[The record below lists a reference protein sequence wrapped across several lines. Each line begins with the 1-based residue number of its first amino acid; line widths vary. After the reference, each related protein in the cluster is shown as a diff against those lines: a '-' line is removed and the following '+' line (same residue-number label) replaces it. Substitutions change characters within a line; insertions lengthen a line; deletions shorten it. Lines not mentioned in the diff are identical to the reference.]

1 MQFITKNWSVYIV
14 DNMKWIL
21 IIILISVIMLISYA
35 VSQQYKDKYDFYY
48 NLKLFLNQFKIN
60 LSFKQAKV
68 NEFLQN
74 LKPRKYF
81 KSFVEAYQNYLKAH
95 PLNLDDVKI
104 LDETEKNEL
113 KYIIERIGKN
123 DSRSEINQIEQFL
136 CTVDEQLTK
145 AEKDKNKLCPMIIK
159 LSLLFAV
166 ALSILL
172 I

>member
-1 MQFITKNWSVYIV
+1 
-14 DNMKWIL
+14 
-21 IIILISVIMLISYA
+21 MLIAYA

-68 NEFLQN
+68 NEFLSG
-74 LKPRKYF
+74 LKPRKQF
-81 KSFVEAYQNYLKAH
+81 KSFVQSYQNYLKGQ
-95 PLNLDDVKI
+95 PLKFEDIKV
-104 LDETEKNEL
+104 LDEQEKTEL
-113 KYIIERIGKN
+113 KDIIERIGKN
-123 DSRSEINQIEQFL
+123 DSKSEINQIEQFL
-136 CTVDEQLTK
+136 CSVEEKLLK

-159 LSLLFAV
+159 LSLLFAI